1 MFSRPMIAID
11 IGSSSIK
18 VVELSGS
25 VAKRKLTAMGLELI
39 PPGAIIDGAIQEE
52 MIVAEVARNLL
63 QRLKIITTG
72 RRASLCLGGNAVMVK
87 RITIQVSNDMDIDEQ
102 IVHEA
107 EQHFQMDLA
116 ELYYKHHILAP
127 APNAL
132 GQLPVV
138 LVGAKRDVVEQHI
151 ALVRSLGMRT
161 GIVDCDVFC
170 MANMFEYN
178 HPQVEALTALVNI
191 GATKTEVVVTNSA
204 EFLFTREIQLGGDE
218 YSRQISAAL
227 NVDFENAETFK
238 VSAGQPGGSTP
249 EEVQRV
255 IASVNDQLVA
265 EIKSTLDF
273 YFQSGEAPGGATG
286 INHMFLT
293 GGGSRIV
300 GLDGALASTLQV
312 HVQLLNPFY
321 RVDVNPKRFDMD
333 YVLRQGHL
341 YGVAVGLGLRR
352 MGDEAA

>member
-11 IGSSSIK
+11 IGSSSVK
-18 VVELSGS
+18 VVELGGS
-25 VAKRKLTAMGLELI
+25 AAKRKLVAMGLELI
-39 PPGAIIDGAIQEE
+39 PPGAVVDGAIREE
-52 MIVAEVARNLL
+52 AIVAETARNLL
-63 QRLKIITTG
+63 SRLKVIPAG
-72 RRASLCLGGNAVMVK
+72 RRASLCLGGGAVMVK
-87 RITIQVSNDMDIDEQ
+87 RINIQVSNDMDIDEQ

-116 ELYYKHHILAP
+116 ELYYKHQILAE

-138 LVGAKRDVVEQHI
+138 LVGAKREVVEQHI
-151 ALVRSLGMRT
+151 SLVRSLGMRT
-161 GIVDCDVFC
+161 GVVDCDVFC

-178 HPQVEALTALVNI
+178 HPQTEALTALVNI
-191 GATKTEVVVTNSA
+191 GATKTEVVVTNSS
-204 EFLFTREIQLGGDE
+204 EFLFTREIALGGDE
-218 YSRQISAAL
+218 YSRQISEAV

-238 VSAGQPGGSTP
+238 VSAGQPDSVVP

-255 IASVNDQLVA
+255 ISSVNDQLVA
-265 EIKSTLDF
+265 EIKQTLDF
-273 YFQSGEAPGGATG
+273 YFTSGEAPGGVSAVNQ
-286 INHMFLT
+286 IFLT
-293 GGGSRIV
+293 GGGSRIA
-300 GLDGALASTLQV
+300 GLDGALAGTLQV